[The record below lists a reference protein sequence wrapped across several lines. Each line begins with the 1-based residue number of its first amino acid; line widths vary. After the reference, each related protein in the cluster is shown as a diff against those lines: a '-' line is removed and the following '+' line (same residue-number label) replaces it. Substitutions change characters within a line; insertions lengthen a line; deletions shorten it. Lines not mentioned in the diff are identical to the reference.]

1 MYLDKWSLLG
11 ILIMLLLACLMFM
24 LVLLLV
30 WWYCSSPALLLQAAL
45 KAAQQTKDGRE
56 DEITILRTEIEVS
69 SCYSLGA
76 VCFFYCHWSS
86 FLLLFFF
93 FCIFFLF
100 RTWRMTLQM
109 QWNSFRKLK
118 LKPKL
123 FEQWHREWF
132 WPMKRW
138 LLFEF
143 WCDKLFAFSF
153 RLCYSLPSLSYLDI
167 YCPFDILG
175 GGGSKEMLAFSI
187 LGPSCTIW

>member
-93 FCIFFLF
+93 FAFFFCSELEGWHCKCNGTASGSWSWSQSSSNNDTENDF
-100 RTWRMTLQM
+100 DPWRDGCCLNSDAINFLPLASDYAIHCPVSLTWI
-109 QWNSFRKLK
+109 SIV
-118 LKPKL
+118 
-123 FEQWHREWF
+123 
-132 WPMKRW
+132 
-138 LLFEF
+138 LLTF
-143 WCDKLFAFSF
+143 
-153 RLCYSLPSLSYLDI
+153 
-167 YCPFDILG
+167 
-175 GGGSKEMLAFSI
+175 
-187 LGPSCTIW
+187 